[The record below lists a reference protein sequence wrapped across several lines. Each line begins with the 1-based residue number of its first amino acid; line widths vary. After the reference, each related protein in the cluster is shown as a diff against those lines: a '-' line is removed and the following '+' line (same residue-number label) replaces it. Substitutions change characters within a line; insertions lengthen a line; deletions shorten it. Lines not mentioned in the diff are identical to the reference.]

1 MNSLPPFTSV
11 TRWLLVVIGCA
22 VLATA
27 QPMSAAD
34 ESSTPPPAATATAHP
49 SPAATQETAPAASV
63 SSAPAPAADPA
74 ASTASATT
82 ATPAPAAKSDLIIYP
97 KAAANSSSSSA
108 AANGKAG
115 ETSHAYVVMVAFLLA
130 GAGAWVLIQRR
141 KGAPIVAR
149 GSRKLNVEETR
160 PLGNRQY
167 LVVANYEGKKFLLG
181 VTTGQIQLLA
191 NLDGD
196 AEAKSS

>member
-22 VLATA
+22 VLAMA

-63 SSAPAPAADPA
+63 SSAPAPT
-74 ASTASATT
+74 TASATT

-97 KAAANSSSSSA
+97 KAAANSSSSA
-108 AANGKAG
+108 AVNGKAG

-141 KGAPIVAR
+141 KGAPIVSR
-149 GSRKLNVEETR
+149 GSRRLNVEETR

>member
-22 VLATA
+22 VLAMA

-63 SSAPAPAADPA
+63 SSAPAPTADPA
-74 ASTASATT
+74 ASIASATT

-97 KAAANSSSSSA
+97 KAAANSSSSA
-108 AANGKAG
+108 AVNGKAG

-141 KGAPIVAR
+141 KGAPIVSR
-149 GSRKLNVEETR
+149 GSRRLNVEETR

>member
-22 VLATA
+22 VLAMA

-49 SPAATQETAPAASV
+49 SPAATLETAPAASV
-63 SSAPAPAADPA
+63 SSAPAPA
-74 ASTASATT
+74 TASATT

-97 KAAANSSSSSA
+97 KAAANSSSSA
-108 AANGKAG
+108 AVNGKAG

-167 LVVANYEGKKFLLG
+167 LVVANYEGRKFLLG